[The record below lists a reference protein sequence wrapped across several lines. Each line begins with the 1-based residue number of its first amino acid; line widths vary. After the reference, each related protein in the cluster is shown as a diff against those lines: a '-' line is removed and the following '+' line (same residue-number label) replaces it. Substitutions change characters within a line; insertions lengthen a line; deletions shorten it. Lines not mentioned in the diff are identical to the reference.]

1 MVFGGVDVC
10 TKLDTDIKLV
20 PDLKDNWGDKESGFN
35 KSFLCAHPGITCA
48 RLFVLSGVPV

>member
-10 TKLDTDIKLV
+10 TKLETDIKLV